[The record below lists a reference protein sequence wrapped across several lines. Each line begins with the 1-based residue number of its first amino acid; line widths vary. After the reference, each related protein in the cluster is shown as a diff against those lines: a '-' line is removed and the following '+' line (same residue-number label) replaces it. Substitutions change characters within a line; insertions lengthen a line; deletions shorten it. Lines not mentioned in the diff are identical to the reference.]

1 MAEALDCAMD
11 VWLLYK
17 RIMQNIKK
25 VFYSDLVE
33 GLKVTFLKI
42 LRSKI
47 GIACTFQEDQ
57 HPDLLRYDRV

>member
-1 MAEALDCAMD
+1 MAKALGCVMD

-25 VFYSDLVE
+25 DFYSDLIE
-33 GLKVTFLKI
+33 GPKVTFPKI
-42 LRSKI
+42 LRRKI

-57 HPDLLRYDRV
+57 HPDLLRYD